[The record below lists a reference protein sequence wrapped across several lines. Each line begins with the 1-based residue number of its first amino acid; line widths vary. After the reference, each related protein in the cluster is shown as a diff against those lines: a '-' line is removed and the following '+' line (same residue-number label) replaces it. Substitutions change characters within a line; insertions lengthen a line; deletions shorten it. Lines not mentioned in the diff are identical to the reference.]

1 MRIEFLDQAELDL
14 LAGYHFYE
22 DQEPGLGTY
31 FLTSLYADIESLC
44 IYAGVHRKAYKHYHR
59 LLSKRFP
66 FAVFYTFQNDT
77 VLVQAVLDCRQDPAW
92 IRERLE

>member
-1 MRIEFLDQAELDL
+1 MRIEILDQAELDL

-31 FLTSLYADIESLC
+31 FLTSLYGDIESLR

-59 LLSKRFP
+59 LLSRRFP
-66 FAVFYTFQNDT
+66 FAVFYTFQNET
-77 VLVQAVLDCRQDPAW
+77 VFVQAVFDCRGDPAW
-92 IRERLE
+92 IRERLK

>member
-31 FLTSLYADIESLC
+31 FLTCLYADIESLR

-59 LLSKRFP
+59 LLSRRFP
-66 FAVFYTFQNDT
+66 FAMFYAFQNGT
-77 VLVQAVLDCRQDPAW
+77 VFVQAVLDCRRDPAW
-92 IRERLE
+92 TREKLK